1 MLGNLIFIT
10 IFAIKKDNQQLSYH
24 MKKENKDLII
34 EDNPYFNVLEF
45 DYDAYEQSN
54 RKRWFYKLK
63 CKTCGTVFTKRKDAI
78 VYMPDKI
85 RCPKCYKNR
94 HGVLSVLEY
103 DMLTHYKS
111 NARQRNIKW
120 NLTDE
125 QFKNLITQNCHY
137 CGAEPHFR
145 KTTTYKQNKEKVNGI
160 DRINSLDYYH
170 IKNVVPCCMKCNK
183 MKMDLSEKDFRQ
195 HIAKIYNHMIKSS
208 TTISQESTLQANGSG
223 NGSHLI
229 NKDEDIVSTSMET

>member
-85 RCPKCYKNR
+85 RCPN
-94 HGVLSVLEY
+94 
-103 DMLTHYKS
+103 
-111 NARQRNIKW
+111 
-120 NLTDE
+120 
-125 QFKNLITQNCHY
+125 
-137 CGAEPHFR
+137 
-145 KTTTYKQNKEKVNGI
+145 
-160 DRINSLDYYH
+160 
-170 IKNVVPCCMKCNK
+170 
-183 MKMDLSEKDFRQ
+183 
-195 HIAKIYNHMIKSS
+195 NH
-208 TTISQESTLQANGSG
+208 
-223 NGSHLI
+223 
-229 NKDEDIVSTSMET
+229 